1 MKHTNTNK
9 RKSNWTNEQ
18 NYMYFVVSIK
28 PNTQKKIYDVKT

>member
-9 RKSNWTNEQ
+9 RKSKWTNEQ

-28 PNTQKKIYDVKT
+28 PSIQIYDVKT